1 MHSGRRNIMAE
12 FRIPDTGLHIL
23 VLGCMSSGKSTVLN
37 ALLGRGVFP
46 AGNRATTAQVF
57 RIVHDPW
64 SEENVCRNPSES
76 EEWFPLTSE
85 RLASYNGT
93 MKENVPADIRLRFPF
108 LNKKRTIVFYDTPG
122 PNTSKYS
129 DHRAETYFALE
140 KLPLTNIFLVL
151 DMVQLHTK
159 DEEALLSDMGRVMK
173 ERGGVPLLVILNKA
187 DVIDVEKENV
197 ADILAEVK
205 ATVQKYVPEGTPV
218 DVIPVM
224 SKGAEVWRRM
234 VDRDPLTTFEVEF
247 GQYIDWRLCEAMLAG
262 AIISEEI
269 RVSVAEQ
276 MEEWRRLQK
285 FSQAFKSTLE
295 YLAARVHPEAELI
308 NKEVSKILDYAD
320 CRRAITGS
328 GIIALEEYIDRLTV
342 KRRKPAPEATPS
354 VEAEPA
360 PAEAVQDAPTG
371 DEGPKALGR
380 QQALALLKE
389 YNSEPFH
396 ILHALTVEGVM
407 RWFAKDQ
414 GFADEA
420 EHWGLVGLLHDI
432 DFERWPE
439 EHCKRAPEVLKQA
452 GYDDGFIYSVCSHAY
467 GLCSDCEPKHQ
478 MEKILFAVD
487 ELTGLIGAAA
497 LMRPSKSVM
506 DMEVSSLKK
515 KFKDKRF
522 AAGCSRDVIKE
533 GAERLGW
540 TLDELFTRTLE
551 AMRSCESS
559 VNDEMKAL
567 EA

>member
-1 MHSGRRNIMAE
+1 MAD

-76 EEWFPLTSE
+76 DDWFPLTSE
-85 RLASYNGT
+85 RLASYNGS
-93 MKENVPADIRLRFPF
+93 MKENMPADIRLRFPF
-108 LNKKRTIVFYDTPG
+108 LNKKRTLVFYDTPG

-140 KLPLTNIFLVL
+140 KLPITNIFLVL

-159 DEEALLSDMGRVMK
+159 DEEALLQDMGRVMK

-187 DVIDVEKENV
+187 DVIDVEKESV
-197 ADILAEVK
+197 QEILAEVRE
-205 ATVQKYVPEGTPV
+205 TVMKHVPEGTPV

-234 VDRDPLTTFEVEF
+234 VDRDPLTTFEIEF
-247 GQYIDWRLCEAMLAG
+247 GQYIDWRLCSEMLNA
-262 AIISEEI
+262 SFMPEEI
-269 RVSVAEQ
+269 RISVAEQ

-308 NKEVSKILDYAD
+308 NKNVSKILDYAD
-320 CRRAITGS
+320 CRRAVTGS

-342 KRRKPAPEATPS
+342 KKFKPAPLSSSES
-354 VEAEPA
+354 EPA
-360 PAEAVQDAPTG
+360 ASGEEMEKNVFDRA
-371 DEGPKALGR
+371 
-380 QQALALLKE
+380 QALALLKE

-407 RWFAKDQ
+407 RWFAKEQ
-414 GFADEA
+414 GFAEEA

-439 EHCKRAPEVLKQA
+439 EHCKRAPEVLKKA
-452 GYDDGFIYSVCSHAY
+452 GLNDDFIYSVCSHAY

-522 AAGCSRDVIKE
+522 AAGCSRDVIRQ

-540 TLDELFTRTLE
+540 TLDELFSRTLD
-551 AMRSCESS
+551 AMRSCEAE
-559 VNDEMKAL
+559 VNAQMNEIQAK
-567 EA
+567 

>member
-1 MHSGRRNIMAE
+1 MAE

-85 RLASYNGT
+85 RLSSYNGS

-159 DEEALLSDMGRVMK
+159 DEEALLRDVGRVMK
-173 ERGGVPLLVILNKA
+173 ERGSVPLLVILNKA
-187 DVIDVEKENV
+187 DVIDVEKESV
-197 ADILAEVK
+197 QEIMADVRD
-205 ATVQKYVPEGTPV
+205 TVMKHLPEGTPV

-224 SKGAEVWRRM
+224 AKGAEVWRRM

-247 GQYIDWRLCEAMLAG
+247 GQYIDWRLCEAMLG
-262 AIISEEI
+262 AAILPEEI

-308 NKEVSKILDYAD
+308 NKQVSKILDYAD

-328 GIIALEEYIDRLTV
+328 GIIALEEYIDKLTV
-342 KRRKPAPEATPS
+342 KRRRPAPEAMPAA
-354 VEAEPA
+354 EADPAAAKAVQAA
-360 PAEAVQDAPTG
+360 PAER
-371 DEGPKALGR
+371 ESKAKMPDR
-380 QQALALLKE
+380 QQAMALLKE
-389 YNSEPFH
+389 YNAEPFH

-452 GYDDGFIYSVCSHAY
+452 GYDEGFIYSVCSHAY

-478 MEKILFAVD
+478 MEKLLFAVD

-551 AMRSCESS
+551 AMRSCEAS
-559 VNDEMKAL
+559 VNAEMKAL

>member
-1 MHSGRRNIMAE
+1 MSMAD

-37 ALLGRGVFP
+37 ALLGRGTFP

-64 SEENVCRNPSES
+64 SEGNVCRNPSES
-76 EEWFPLTSE
+76 DEWFPLTSE
-85 RLASYNGT
+85 RLSSYNGA

-108 LNKKRTIVFYDTPG
+108 LSKKRTIVFYDTPG

-159 DEEALLSDMGRVMK
+159 DEEALLRDMGRVMQ

-187 DVIDVEKENV
+187 DVIDVEKESV
-197 ADILAEVK
+197 EEILAEVK
-205 ATVQKYVPEGTPV
+205 ETVLKHVPEGTPV

-224 SKGAEVWRRM
+224 AKGAEVWRRM

-247 GQYIDWRLCEAMLAG
+247 GQYIDWRLCEAMLNAS
-262 AIISEEI
+262 IMPEDI

-295 YLAARVHPEAELI
+295 YLAARVHPEVELI
-308 NKEVSKILDYAD
+308 NKNVSKILDYAD
-320 CRRAITGS
+320 CRRAVTGS

-342 KRRKPAPEATPS
+342 KKRRPAAEPAPEAAQNEPVPLAKEED
-354 VEAEPA
+354 VEN
-360 PAEAVQDAPTG
+360 
-371 DEGPKALGR
+371 KAFDR
-380 QQALALLKE
+380 QQALALLRE
-389 YNSEPFH
+389 YNKEPFH

-407 RWFAKDQ
+407 RWFAADQ
-414 GFADEA
+414 GFAEEA

-452 GYDDGFIYSVCSHAY
+452 GLGDDFIYSVCSHAY
-467 GLCSDCEPKHQ
+467 GLCSECEPKHQ

-522 AAGCSRDVIKE
+522 AAGCSRDVIRQ

-551 AMRSCESS
+551 AMRSCEAA
-559 VNDEMKAL
+559 VNAEM
-567 EA
+567 EAMKS

>member
-1 MHSGRRNIMAE
+1 MAD

-37 ALLGRGVFP
+37 ALLGRGAFP

-64 SEENVCRNPSES
+64 SEGNVCRNPSES
-76 EEWFPLTSE
+76 DEWFPLTSE
-85 RLASYNGT
+85 RLSSYNGA

-108 LNKKRTIVFYDTPG
+108 LSKKRTIVFYDTPG

-159 DEEALLSDMGRVMK
+159 DEEALLRDMGRVMQ

-187 DVIDVEKENV
+187 DVIDVEKESV
-197 ADILAEVK
+197 EEILAEVK
-205 ATVQKYVPEGTPV
+205 ETVLKHVPEGTPV

-224 SKGAEVWRRM
+224 AKGAEVWRRM

-247 GQYIDWRLCEAMLAG
+247 GQYIDWRLCEAMLNAS
-262 AIISEEI
+262 IMPEDI

-295 YLAARVHPEAELI
+295 YLAARVHPEVELI
-308 NKEVSKILDYAD
+308 NKNVSKILDYAD
-320 CRRAITGS
+320 CRRAVTGS

-342 KRRKPAPEATPS
+342 KKRRPAAEPAPEA
-354 VEAEPA
+354 AQNEPA
-360 PAEAVQDAPTG
+360 PLAKEEDV
-371 DEGPKALGR
+371 ENKAFDR
-380 QQALALLKE
+380 QQALALLRE
-389 YNSEPFH
+389 YNKEPFH

-407 RWFAKDQ
+407 RWFAADQ
-414 GFADEA
+414 GFAEEA

-439 EHCKRAPEVLKQA
+439 EHCKRAPDVLKQA
-452 GYDDGFIYSVCSHAY
+452 GLGDDFIYSVCSHAY
-467 GLCSDCEPKHQ
+467 GLCSECEPKHQ

-522 AAGCSRDVIKE
+522 AAGCSRDVIRQ

-551 AMRSCESS
+551 AMRSCEAA
-559 VNDEMKAL
+559 VNAEM
-567 EA
+567 EAMKS

>member
-1 MHSGRRNIMAE
+1 MAD

-64 SEENVCRNPSES
+64 SEENLCRNPSES
-76 EEWFPLTSE
+76 DEWFPLTSE
-85 RLASYNGT
+85 RLASYNGS
-93 MKENVPADIRLRFPF
+93 MKENMPADIRLRFPF
-108 LNKKRTIVFYDTPG
+108 LNKKRTLVFYDTPG

-140 KLPLTNIFLVL
+140 KLPITNIFLVL

-159 DEEALLSDMGRVMK
+159 DEEALLQDMGRVMK

-187 DVIDVEKENV
+187 DVIDVEKESV
-197 ADILAEVK
+197 QEILAEVRE
-205 ATVQKYVPEGTPV
+205 TVMKHVPEGTPV

-234 VDRDPLTTFEVEF
+234 VDRDPLTTFEIEF
-247 GQYIDWRLCEAMLAG
+247 GQYIDWRLCDEMLNA
-262 AIISEEI
+262 SFMPEEI
-269 RVSVAEQ
+269 RISVAEQ

-308 NKEVSKILDYAD
+308 NKNVSKILDYAD
-320 CRRAITGS
+320 CRRAVTGS

-342 KRRKPAPEATPS
+342 KKFKPAQLSSSA
-354 VEAEPA
+354 PA
-360 PAEAVQDAPTG
+360 PASGDAMG
-371 DEGPKALGR
+371 NKVFDRA
-380 QQALALLKE
+380 QALALLKE

-407 RWFAKDQ
+407 RWFAKEQ
-414 GFADEA
+414 GFAEDA

-439 EHCKRAPEVLKQA
+439 EHCKRAPEVLKKA
-452 GYDDGFIYSVCSHAY
+452 GLSDDFIYSVCSHAY

-522 AAGCSRDVIKE
+522 AAGCSRDVIRQ

-540 TLDELFTRTLE
+540 TLDELFSRTLD
-551 AMRSCESS
+551 AMRSCEAE
-559 VNDEMKAL
+559 VNAQMNEIQAK
-567 EA
+567 

>member
-1 MHSGRRNIMAE
+1 MAD

-76 EEWFPLTSE
+76 DEWFPLTSE
-85 RLASYNGT
+85 RLASYNGS
-93 MKENVPADIRLRFPF
+93 MKENMPADIRLRFPF
-108 LNKKRTIVFYDTPG
+108 LNKKRTLVFYDTPG

-140 KLPLTNIFLVL
+140 KLPITNIFLVL

-159 DEEALLSDMGRVMK
+159 DEEALLQDMGRVMK

-187 DVIDVEKENV
+187 DVIDVEKESV
-197 ADILAEVK
+197 QEILAEVRE
-205 ATVQKYVPEGTPV
+205 TVMKHVPEGTPV

-234 VDRDPLTTFEVEF
+234 VDRDPLTTFEIEF
-247 GQYIDWRLCEAMLAG
+247 GQYIDWRLCDEMLNA
-262 AIISEEI
+262 SFMPEEI

-308 NKEVSKILDYAD
+308 NKNVSKILDYAD
-320 CRRAITGS
+320 CRRAVTGS

-342 KRRKPAPEATPS
+342 KKFKPAPLS
-354 VEAEPA
+354 SSEPA
-360 PAEAVQDAPTG
+360 PASGDAMENNVF
-371 DEGPKALGR
+371 DRA
-380 QQALALLKE
+380 QALALLKE

-407 RWFAKDQ
+407 RWFAKEQ
-414 GFADEA
+414 GFAEEA

-439 EHCKRAPEVLKQA
+439 EHCKRAPEVLKKA
-452 GYDDGFIYSVCSHAY
+452 GLGDDFIYSVCSHAY

-487 ELTGLIGAAA
+487 ELTGLIGAVA

-522 AAGCSRDVIKE
+522 AAGCSRDVIRQ

-540 TLDELFTRTLE
+540 TLDELFSRTLD
-551 AMRSCESS
+551 A
-559 VNDEMKAL
+559 MKAC
-567 EA
+567 EASISAEMDKVAR

>member
-1 MHSGRRNIMAE
+1 MAE

-76 EEWFPLTSE
+76 EDWFPLTSE

-140 KLPLTNIFLVL
+140 KLPITNIFLVL

-159 DEEALLSDMGRVMK
+159 DEEALLKDVGRMMK

-187 DVIDVEKENV
+187 DVIDVEKESV
-197 ADILAEVK
+197 QEIMADVRD
-205 ATVQKYVPEGTPV
+205 TVMKHLPEGTPV

-234 VDRDPLTTFEVEF
+234 VDRDPLTTFELEF
-247 GQYIDWRLCEAMLAG
+247 GQYIDWRLCEEMLKG
-262 AIISEEI
+262 AHMPEDI

-308 NKEVSKILDYAD
+308 NKKVSKILDYAD

-342 KRRKPAPEATPS
+342 KKRKPAPVPA
-354 VEAEPA
+354 VEPEPVSAEPVQTA
-360 PAEAVQDAPTG
+360 PTAEAVG
-371 DEGPKALGR
+371 SKALDR
-380 QQALALLKE
+380 QQAIALLKE
-389 YNSEPFH
+389 YNAEPFH

-420 EHWGLVGLLHDI
+420 ERWGLVGLLHDI

-439 EHCKRAPEVLKQA
+439 EHCKHAPEVLKQG
-452 GYDDGFIYSVCSHAY
+452 GYDDEFIYSVCSHAY

-522 AAGCSRDVIKE
+522 AAGCSRDVIRQ

-540 TLDELFTRTLE
+540 TLDELFSRTLD
-551 AMRSCESS
+551 A
-559 VNDEMKAL
+559 MKAC
-567 EA
+567 EASISAEMDKVAR

>member
-1 MHSGRRNIMAE
+1 MAE

-76 EEWFPLTSE
+76 DDWFPLTSE
-85 RLASYNGT
+85 RLSSYNGT

-140 KLPLTNIFLVL
+140 KLPITNIFLVL

-187 DVIDVEKENV
+187 DVIDVEKESV
-197 ADILAEVK
+197 QEILAEVRE
-205 ATVQKYVPEGTPV
+205 TVMKYVPEGTPV

-247 GQYIDWRLCEAMLAG
+247 GQYIDWRLCDEMLKA
-262 AIISEEI
+262 AFMPEDI

-295 YLAARVHPEAELI
+295 YLAARVHPEAVLI
-308 NKEVSKILDYAD
+308 NKQVSKILDYAD

-328 GIIALEEYIDRLTV
+328 GVIALEEYIDKLTV
-342 KRRKPAPEATPS
+342 KKRKPAPAP
-354 VEAEPA
+354 V
-360 PAEAVQDAPTG
+360 PAEAPAKEEEVADMAEQTAPAAAG
-371 DEGPKALGR
+371 GEAKALDR
-380 QQALALLKE
+380 QKALSLLKE
-389 YNSEPFH
+389 YNAESFH

-407 RWFAKDQ
+407 RWFATDQ

-420 EHWGLVGLLHDI
+420 DRWGLVGLLHDI
-432 DFERWPE
+432 DFERWPD
-439 EHCKRAPEVLKQA
+439 EHCKRAPEVLKRA
-452 GYDDGFIYSVCSHAY
+452 GYDDEFIYSVCSHAY

-478 MEKILFAVD
+478 MEKVLFAVD

-551 AMRSCESS
+551 AMRSCEAS
-559 VNDEMKAL
+559 VNAEMKELGA
-567 EA
+567 

>member
-1 MHSGRRNIMAE
+1 MAD

-37 ALLGRGVFP
+37 ALLGRGAFP

-64 SEENVCRNPSES
+64 SEGNVCRNPSES
-76 EEWFPLTSE
+76 DEWFPLTSE
-85 RLASYNGT
+85 RLSSYNGA

-108 LNKKRTIVFYDTPG
+108 LSKKRTIVFYDTPG

-159 DEEALLSDMGRVMK
+159 DEEALLRDMGRVMQ

-187 DVIDVEKENV
+187 DVIDVEKESV
-197 ADILAEVK
+197 EEILAEVK
-205 ATVQKYVPEGTPV
+205 ETVLKHVPEGTPV

-224 SKGAEVWRRM
+224 AKGAEVWRRM

-247 GQYIDWRLCEAMLAG
+247 GQYIDWRLCEAMLNAS
-262 AIISEEI
+262 IMPEDI

-295 YLAARVHPEAELI
+295 YLAARVHPEVELI
-308 NKEVSKILDYAD
+308 NKNVSKILDYAD
-320 CRRAITGS
+320 CRRAVTGS

-342 KRRKPAPEATPS
+342 KKRRPAAEPAPEA
-354 VEAEPA
+354 AQNEPA
-360 PAEAVQDAPTG
+360 PLAKEEDV
-371 DEGPKALGR
+371 ENKAFDR

-389 YNSEPFH
+389 YNKEPFH

-407 RWFAKDQ
+407 RWFAKNQ
-414 GFADEA
+414 GFAEEA

-452 GYDDGFIYSVCSHAY
+452 GMGDDFIYSVCSHAY
-467 GLCSDCEPKHQ
+467 GLCSECEPKHQ

-522 AAGCSRDVIKE
+522 AAGCSRDVIRQ

-551 AMRSCESS
+551 AMRSCEAA
-559 VNDEMKAL
+559 VNAEM
-567 EA
+567 EAMKS

>member
-1 MHSGRRNIMAE
+1 MAD

-37 ALLGRGVFP
+37 ALLGRGTFP

-64 SEENVCRNPSES
+64 SEGNVCRNPSES
-76 EEWFPLTSE
+76 DEWFPLTSE
-85 RLASYNGT
+85 RLSSYNGA

-108 LNKKRTIVFYDTPG
+108 LSKKRTIVFYDTPG

-159 DEEALLSDMGRVMK
+159 DEEALLRDMGRVMQ

-187 DVIDVEKENV
+187 DVIDVEKESV
-197 ADILAEVK
+197 EEILAEVK
-205 ATVQKYVPEGTPV
+205 ETVLKHVPEGTPV

-224 SKGAEVWRRM
+224 AKGAEVWRRM

-247 GQYIDWRLCEAMLAG
+247 GQYIDWRLCEAMLNAS
-262 AIISEEI
+262 IMPEDI

-295 YLAARVHPEAELI
+295 YLAARVHPEVELI
-308 NKEVSKILDYAD
+308 NKNVSKILDYAD
-320 CRRAITGS
+320 CRRAVTGS

-342 KRRKPAPEATPS
+342 KKRRPAAEPAPEAAQNEPVPLAKEED
-354 VEAEPA
+354 VEN
-360 PAEAVQDAPTG
+360 
-371 DEGPKALGR
+371 KAFDR
-380 QQALALLKE
+380 QQALALLRE
-389 YNSEPFH
+389 YNKEPFH

-407 RWFAKDQ
+407 RWFAADQ
-414 GFADEA
+414 GFAEEA

-452 GYDDGFIYSVCSHAY
+452 GLGDDFIYSVCSHAY
-467 GLCSDCEPKHQ
+467 GLCSECEPKHQ

-522 AAGCSRDVIKE
+522 AAGCSRDVIRQ

-551 AMRSCESS
+551 AMRSCEAA
-559 VNDEMKAL
+559 VNAEM
-567 EA
+567 EAMKS

>member
-1 MHSGRRNIMAE
+1 MAD

-76 EEWFPLTSE
+76 DDWFPLTSE
-85 RLASYNGT
+85 RLASYNGS
-93 MKENVPADIRLRFPF
+93 MKENIPADIRLRFPF
-108 LNKKRTIVFYDTPG
+108 LNKKRTLVFYDTPG

-140 KLPLTNIFLVL
+140 KLPITNIFLVL

-159 DEEALLSDMGRVMK
+159 DEEALLQDMGRVMK

-187 DVIDVEKENV
+187 DVIDVEKESV
-197 ADILAEVK
+197 QEILAEVRE
-205 ATVQKYVPEGTPV
+205 TVMKHVPEGTPV

-234 VDRDPLTTFEVEF
+234 VDRDPLTTFEIEF
-247 GQYIDWRLCEAMLAG
+247 GQYIDWRLCGEMLNA
-262 AIISEEI
+262 SFMPEEI

-308 NKEVSKILDYAD
+308 NKNVSKILDYAD
-320 CRRAITGS
+320 CRRAVTGS

-342 KRRKPAPEATPS
+342 KKFKPAPLSA
-354 VEAEPA
+354 AEPA
-360 PAEAVQDAPTG
+360 PTTASGEEMEKNVFD
-371 DEGPKALGR
+371 R
-380 QQALALLKE
+380 VQALALLKE

-407 RWFAKDQ
+407 RWFAKEQ
-414 GFADEA
+414 GFAEEA

-439 EHCKRAPEVLKQA
+439 EHCKRAPEVLKKA
-452 GYDDGFIYSVCSHAY
+452 GLSDDFIYSVCSHAY

-522 AAGCSRDVIKE
+522 AAGCSRDVIRQ

-540 TLDELFTRTLE
+540 TLDELFSRTLD
-551 AMRSCESS
+551 AMRSCEAE
-559 VNDEMKAL
+559 VNAQMNEIQAK
-567 EA
+567 

>member
-1 MHSGRRNIMAE
+1 MAE

-37 ALLGRGVFP
+37 ALLGRGTFP

-64 SEENVCRNPSES
+64 SDENVCRNPSES
-76 EEWFPLTSE
+76 EDWFPLTSE

-140 KLPLTNIFLVL
+140 KLPITNIFLVL

-159 DEEALLSDMGRVMK
+159 DEEALLKDVGRVMK
-173 ERGGVPLLVILNKA
+173 ERGSVPLLVILNKA
-187 DVIDVEKENV
+187 DVIDVEKESV
-197 ADILAEVK
+197 QEIMADVRD
-205 ATVQKYVPEGTPV
+205 TVMKHLPEGTPV

-247 GQYIDWRLCEAMLAG
+247 GQYIDWRLCEAMLEAS
-262 AIISEEI
+262 ILPEEV

-308 NKEVSKILDYAD
+308 NKKVSKILDYAD

-342 KRRKPAPEATPS
+342 KKRKPAPEAAIEPES
-354 VEAEPA
+354 VSAEPVQGA
-360 PAEAVQDAPTG
+360 PTAEAVG
-371 DEGPKALGR
+371 SKALDR
-380 QQALALLKE
+380 QQAIALLKE
-389 YNSEPFH
+389 YNAEPFH

-420 EHWGLVGLLHDI
+420 ERWGLVGLLHDI

-439 EHCKRAPEVLKQA
+439 EHCKHAPEVLKQG
-452 GYDDGFIYSVCSHAY
+452 GYDDEFIYSVCSHAY

-551 AMRSCESS
+551 AMRSCEAG
-559 VNDEMKAL
+559 VNAEMKELGA
-567 EA
+567 

>member
-1 MHSGRRNIMAE
+1 MAE

-85 RLASYNGT
+85 RLASYNGS

-159 DEEALLSDMGRVMK
+159 DEEALLRDVGRVMQ
-173 ERGGVPLLVILNKA
+173 ERGSVPLLVILNKA
-187 DVIDVEKENV
+187 DVIDVEKESV
-197 ADILAEVK
+197 QEIMADVRD
-205 ATVQKYVPEGTPV
+205 TVMKHLPEGTPV

-224 SKGAEVWRRM
+224 AKGAEVWRRM

-247 GQYIDWRLCEAMLAG
+247 GQYIDWRLCEAMLEA
-262 AIISEEI
+262 AILPEEV

-308 NKEVSKILDYAD
+308 NKQVSKILDYAD
-320 CRRAITGS
+320 CRRAVTGS

-342 KRRKPAPEATPS
+342 KKRKPS
-354 VEAEPA
+354 PA
-360 PAEAVQDAPTG
+360 PAVESEPVPAENVQSAPAEEASESTVLD
-371 DEGPKALGR
+371 R

-389 YNSEPFH
+389 YNAEPFH

-420 EHWGLVGLLHDI
+420 EYWGLVGLLHDI

-452 GYDDGFIYSVCSHAY
+452 GYCEEFVYSVCSHAY

-551 AMRSCESS
+551 AMRSCEAS
-559 VNDEMKAL
+559 VNAEMKAL

>member
-1 MHSGRRNIMAE
+1 MAD

-37 ALLGRGVFP
+37 ALLGRGAFP

-64 SEENVCRNPSES
+64 SEGTVCRNPSES
-76 EEWFPLTSE
+76 DEWFPLTSE
-85 RLASYNGT
+85 RLSSYNGA

-108 LNKKRTIVFYDTPG
+108 LSKKRTIVFYDTPG

-159 DEEALLSDMGRVMK
+159 DEEALLRDMGRVMQ

-187 DVIDVEKENV
+187 DVIDVEKESV
-197 ADILAEVK
+197 EEILAEVK
-205 ATVQKYVPEGTPV
+205 ETVLKHVPEGTPV

-224 SKGAEVWRRM
+224 AKGAEVWRRM

-247 GQYIDWRLCEAMLAG
+247 GQYIDWRLCEAMLNAS
-262 AIISEEI
+262 IMPEDI

-295 YLAARVHPEAELI
+295 YLAARVHPEVELI
-308 NKEVSKILDYAD
+308 NKNVSKILDYAD
-320 CRRAITGS
+320 CRRAVTGS

-342 KRRKPAPEATPS
+342 KKRRPAAEPAPEA
-354 VEAEPA
+354 AQNEPA
-360 PAEAVQDAPTG
+360 PLAKEEDV
-371 DEGPKALGR
+371 ENKAFDR
-380 QQALALLKE
+380 QQALALLRE
-389 YNSEPFH
+389 YNKEPFH

-407 RWFAKDQ
+407 RWFAADQ
-414 GFADEA
+414 GFAEEA

-452 GYDDGFIYSVCSHAY
+452 GLGDDFIYSVCSHAY
-467 GLCSDCEPKHQ
+467 GLCSECEPKHQ

-522 AAGCSRDVIKE
+522 AAGCSRDVIKQ

-551 AMRSCESS
+551 AMRSCEAA
-559 VNDEMKAL
+559 VNAEM
-567 EA
+567 EAMKS

>member
-1 MHSGRRNIMAE
+1 MAE

-64 SEENVCRNPSES
+64 SDENVCRNPSES
-76 EEWFPLTSE
+76 EDWFPLTSE

-140 KLPLTNIFLVL
+140 KLPITNIFLVL

-159 DEEALLSDMGRVMK
+159 DEEALLKDVGRVMK

-187 DVIDVEKENV
+187 DVIDVEKESV
-197 ADILAEVK
+197 QEIMADVRD
-205 ATVQKYVPEGTPV
+205 TVMKHLPEGTPV

-234 VDRDPLTTFEVEF
+234 VDRDPLTTFELEF
-247 GQYIDWRLCEAMLAG
+247 GQYIDWRLCEAMLEAS
-262 AIISEEI
+262 ILPEEV

-308 NKEVSKILDYAD
+308 NKKVSKILDYAD

-342 KRRKPAPEATPS
+342 KKRKPAPVSA
-354 VEAEPA
+354 VESEPVSAEPVQGA
-360 PAEAVQDAPTG
+360 STAEAVG
-371 DEGPKALGR
+371 FKALDR
-380 QQALALLKE
+380 QQAIALLKE
-389 YNSEPFH
+389 YNAEPFH

-420 EHWGLVGLLHDI
+420 ERWGLVGLLHDI

-439 EHCKRAPEVLKQA
+439 EHCKRAPEVLKQG
-452 GYDDGFIYSVCSHAY
+452 GYDDEFIYSVCSHAY

-551 AMRSCESS
+551 AMRSCEAG
-559 VNDEMKAL
+559 VNAEMKELGA
-567 EA
+567 

>member
-1 MHSGRRNIMAE
+1 MAD

-37 ALLGRGVFP
+37 ALLGRGAFP

-64 SEENVCRNPSES
+64 SEGNVCRNPSES
-76 EEWFPLTSE
+76 DEWFPLTSE
-85 RLASYNGT
+85 RLSSYNGA

-108 LNKKRTIVFYDTPG
+108 LSKKRTIVFYDTPG

-159 DEEALLSDMGRVMK
+159 DEEALLRDMGRVMQ

-187 DVIDVEKENV
+187 DVIDVEKESV
-197 ADILAEVK
+197 EEILAEVK
-205 ATVQKYVPEGTPV
+205 ETVLKHVPEGTPV

-224 SKGAEVWRRM
+224 AKGADVWRRM

-247 GQYIDWRLCEAMLAG
+247 GQYIDWRLCEAMLNAS
-262 AIISEEI
+262 IMPEDI

-295 YLAARVHPEAELI
+295 YLAARVHPEVELI
-308 NKEVSKILDYAD
+308 NKNVSKILDYAD
-320 CRRAITGS
+320 CRRAVTGS

-342 KRRKPAPEATPS
+342 KKRRPAAEPAPEA
-354 VEAEPA
+354 AQNEPA
-360 PAEAVQDAPTG
+360 PLAKEEDV
-371 DEGPKALGR
+371 ENKAFDR

-389 YNSEPFH
+389 YNKEPFH

-407 RWFAKDQ
+407 RWFAKNQ
-414 GFADEA
+414 GFAEEA

-452 GYDDGFIYSVCSHAY
+452 GMGDDFIYSVCSHAY
-467 GLCSDCEPKHQ
+467 GLCSECEPKHQ

-522 AAGCSRDVIKE
+522 AAGCSRDVIRQ

-540 TLDELFTRTLE
+540 TLDELFSRTLD
-551 AMRSCESS
+551 A
-559 VNDEMKAL
+559 MKAC
-567 EA
+567 EASISAEMDKVAR

>member
-1 MHSGRRNIMAE
+1 MAD

-76 EEWFPLTSE
+76 EDWFPLTSE
-85 RLASYNGT
+85 RLASYNGS
-93 MKENVPADIRLRFPF
+93 MKENIPADIRLRFPF
-108 LNKKRTIVFYDTPG
+108 LNKKRTLVFYDTPG

-140 KLPLTNIFLVL
+140 KLPITNIFLVL

-159 DEEALLSDMGRVMK
+159 DEEALLQDMGRVMK

-187 DVIDVEKENV
+187 DVIDVEKESV
-197 ADILAEVK
+197 QEILAEVHE
-205 ATVQKYVPEGTPV
+205 TVMKHVPEGTPV

-234 VDRDPLTTFEVEF
+234 VDRDPLTTFEIEF
-247 GQYIDWRLCEAMLAG
+247 GQYIDWRLCDEMLNA
-262 AIISEEI
+262 SFMPEEI

-308 NKEVSKILDYAD
+308 NKNVSKILDYAD
-320 CRRAITGS
+320 CRRAVTGS

-342 KRRKPAPEATPS
+342 KKFKPAPLS
-354 VEAEPA
+354 SSEP
-360 PAEAVQDAPTG
+360 EPTAASG
-371 DEGPKALGR
+371 EEMENNVFDR
-380 QQALALLKE
+380 VQALALLKE

-407 RWFAKDQ
+407 RWFAKEQ
-414 GFADEA
+414 GFAEEA
-420 EHWGLVGLLHDI
+420 QHWGLVGLLHDI

-439 EHCKRAPEVLKQA
+439 EHCKRAPEVLKKA
-452 GYDDGFIYSVCSHAY
+452 GLSDDFIYSVCSHAY

-522 AAGCSRDVIKE
+522 AAGCSRDVIRQ

-540 TLDELFTRTLE
+540 TLDELFSRTLD
-551 AMRSCESS
+551 AMRSCEAE
-559 VNDEMKAL
+559 VNAQMNEIQAK
-567 EA
+567 

>member
-1 MHSGRRNIMAE
+1 MAD

-37 ALLGRGVFP
+37 ALLGRGAFP

-64 SEENVCRNPSES
+64 SEGNVCRNPSES
-76 EEWFPLTSE
+76 DEWFPLTSE
-85 RLASYNGT
+85 RLSSYNGA

-108 LNKKRTIVFYDTPG
+108 LSKKRTIVFYDTPG

-159 DEEALLSDMGRVMK
+159 DEEALLRDMGRVMQ

-187 DVIDVEKENV
+187 DVIDVEKESV
-197 ADILAEVK
+197 EEILAEVK
-205 ATVQKYVPEGTPV
+205 ETVLKHVPEGTPV

-224 SKGAEVWRRM
+224 AKGAEVWRRM

-247 GQYIDWRLCEAMLAG
+247 GQYIDWRLCEAMLNAS
-262 AIISEEI
+262 IMPEDI

-295 YLAARVHPEAELI
+295 YLAARVHPEVELI
-308 NKEVSKILDYAD
+308 NKNVSKILDYAD
-320 CRRAITGS
+320 CRRAVTGS

-342 KRRKPAPEATPS
+342 KKRRPAAEPAPEA
-354 VEAEPA
+354 AQNEPA
-360 PAEAVQDAPTG
+360 PLAKEEDV
-371 DEGPKALGR
+371 ENKAFDR
-380 QQALALLKE
+380 QQALALLRE
-389 YNSEPFH
+389 YNKEPFH

-407 RWFAKDQ
+407 RWFAADQ
-414 GFADEA
+414 GFAEEA

-452 GYDDGFIYSVCSHAY
+452 GLGDDFIYSVCSHAY
-467 GLCSDCEPKHQ
+467 GLCSECEPKHQ

-522 AAGCSRDVIKE
+522 AAGCSRDVIRQ

-540 TLDELFTRTLE
+540 TLDELFSRTLD
-551 AMRSCESS
+551 AMRSCEAE
-559 VNDEMKAL
+559 VNAQMNEIQAK
-567 EA
+567 

>member
-1 MHSGRRNIMAE
+1 MAD

-37 ALLGRGVFP
+37 ALLGRGAFP

-64 SEENVCRNPSES
+64 SEGNVCRNPSES
-76 EEWFPLTSE
+76 DEWFPLTSE
-85 RLASYNGT
+85 RLSSYNGA

-108 LNKKRTIVFYDTPG
+108 LSKKRTIVFYDTPG

-159 DEEALLSDMGRVMK
+159 DEEALLRDMGRVMQ
-173 ERGGVPLLVILNKA
+173 ERGSVPLLVILNKA
-187 DVIDVEKENV
+187 DVIDVEKESV
-197 ADILAEVK
+197 EEILAEVK
-205 ATVQKYVPEGTPV
+205 ETVLKYVPEGTPV

-224 SKGAEVWRRM
+224 AKGAEVWRRM

-247 GQYIDWRLCEAMLAG
+247 GQYIDWRLCEAMLNAS
-262 AIISEEI
+262 IMPEDI

-295 YLAARVHPEAELI
+295 YLAARVHPEVELI
-308 NKEVSKILDYAD
+308 NKNVSKILDYAD
-320 CRRAITGS
+320 CRRAVTGS

-342 KRRKPAPEATPS
+342 KKRRPAAEPAPEA
-354 VEAEPA
+354 AQNEPA
-360 PAEAVQDAPTG
+360 PLAKEEDVET
-371 DEGPKALGR
+371 KAFDR
-380 QQALALLKE
+380 QQALALLRE
-389 YNSEPFH
+389 YNKEPFH

-407 RWFAKDQ
+407 RWFAADQ
-414 GFADEA
+414 GFAEEA

-452 GYDDGFIYSVCSHAY
+452 GLGDDFIYSVCSHAY
-467 GLCSDCEPKHQ
+467 GLCSECEPKHQ

-522 AAGCSRDVIKE
+522 AAGCSRDVIRQ

-551 AMRSCESS
+551 AMRSCEAA
-559 VNDEMKAL
+559 VNAEM
-567 EA
+567 EAMKS

>member
-1 MHSGRRNIMAE
+1 MAT
-12 FRIPDTGLHIL
+12 FKIPDTGLHIL

-57 RIVHDPW
+57 RIIHDPW

-76 EEWFPLTSE
+76 EEWFPLTTE
-85 RLASYNGT
+85 RLSSYNGT

-122 PNTSKYS
+122 PNTSKYTE
-129 DHRAETYFALE
+129 HRAETYFALE
-140 KLPLTNIFLVL
+140 KLPITNIFLVL

-159 DEEALLSDMGRVMK
+159 DEEALLSDMGRVMQ

-197 ADILAEVK
+197 EDILAEVK

-224 SKGAEVWRRM
+224 AKGAEVWRRM
-234 VDRDPLTTFEVEF
+234 VDRDPLTTFEIEF
-247 GQYIDWRLCEAMLAG
+247 GQYIDWRLTDAMLKG
-262 AIISEEI
+262 AIIPEDI
-269 RVSVAEQ
+269 RISVAEQ

-285 FSQAFKSTLE
+285 FSEAFKSTLE
-295 YLAARVHPEAELI
+295 YLAARVHPEVELI
-308 NKEVSKILDYAD
+308 NKNVSKILDYAD
-320 CRRAITGS
+320 CRRATAGS
-328 GIIALEEYIDRLTV
+328 GIIALEEYIDKLTV
-342 KRRKPAPEATPS
+342 KKRKAEPEK
-354 VEAEPA
+354 VEAPQPVEEAVSAA
-360 PAEAVQDAPTG
+360 PVESAEAQPFD
-371 DEGPKALGR
+371 R
-380 QQALALLKE
+380 QRALALLKE
-389 YNSEPFH
+389 YNKEPFH

-414 GFADEA
+414 GFAEDA

-439 EHCKRAPEVLKQA
+439 EHCKRAPEVLKSA
-452 GYDDGFIYSVCSHAY
+452 GFGEDFIYSVCSHAY

-540 TLDELFTRTLE
+540 SMDELFTRTLE
-551 AMRSCESS
+551 AMRSCEAS
-559 VNDEMKAL
+559 VNAEMEAL
-567 EA
+567 KG

>member
-1 MHSGRRNIMAE
+1 MAD

-64 SEENVCRNPSES
+64 SEENLCRNPSES
-76 EEWFPLTSE
+76 DEWFPLTSE
-85 RLASYNGT
+85 RLASYNGS
-93 MKENVPADIRLRFPF
+93 MKENMPADIRLRFPF
-108 LNKKRTIVFYDTPG
+108 LNKKRTLVFYDTPG

-140 KLPLTNIFLVL
+140 KLPITNIFLVL

-159 DEEALLSDMGRVMK
+159 DEEALLQDMGRVMK

-187 DVIDVEKENV
+187 DVIDVEKESV
-197 ADILAEVK
+197 QEILAEVRE
-205 ATVQKYVPEGTPV
+205 TVMKHVPEGTPV

-234 VDRDPLTTFEVEF
+234 VDRDPLTTFEIEF
-247 GQYIDWRLCEAMLAG
+247 GQYIDWRLCDEMLNA
-262 AIISEEI
+262 SFMPEEI
-269 RVSVAEQ
+269 RISVAEQ

-308 NKEVSKILDYAD
+308 NKNVSKILDYAD
-320 CRRAITGS
+320 CRRAVTGS

-342 KRRKPAPEATPS
+342 KKFKPAQLSSSA
-354 VEAEPA
+354 PA
-360 PAEAVQDAPTG
+360 PASGDAMG
-371 DEGPKALGR
+371 NKVFDRA
-380 QQALALLKE
+380 QALALLKE

-407 RWFAKDQ
+407 RWFAKEQ
-414 GFADEA
+414 GFAEDA

-439 EHCKRAPEVLKQA
+439 EHCKRAPEVLKKA
-452 GYDDGFIYSVCSHAY
+452 GLSDDFIYSVCSHAY

-522 AAGCSRDVIKE
+522 AAGCSREVIRE

-540 TLDELFTRTLE
+540 TLDELFSRTLD
-551 AMRSCESS
+551 AMRSCEAE
-559 VNDEMKAL
+559 VNAQMNEIQAR
-567 EA
+567 

>member
-1 MHSGRRNIMAE
+1 MAE

-159 DEEALLSDMGRVMK
+159 DEDALLRDMGRVMK

-187 DVIDVEKENV
+187 DVIDVEKESV
-197 ADILAEVK
+197 QEILAEVRE
-205 ATVQKYVPEGTPV
+205 TVMKHVPEGTPV

-247 GQYIDWRLCEAMLAG
+247 GQYIDWRLCEAMLKG
-262 AIISEEI
+262 AIIPEEI

-308 NKEVSKILDYAD
+308 SKEVSKILDYAD

-328 GIIALEEYIDRLTV
+328 GIIALEEYIDRLTI
-342 KRRKPAPEATPS
+342 KRRKPAAEAAPVMEAAAAPEEPVQAAPA
-354 VEAEPA
+354 VE
-360 PAEAVQDAPTG
+360 PAEASAMD
-371 DEGPKALGR
+371 R

-389 YNSEPFH
+389 YNAEPFH

-420 EHWGLVGLLHDI
+420 ERWGLIGLLHDI

-439 EHCKRAPEVLKQA
+439 EHCKRASEVLKQA
-452 GYDDGFIYSVCSHAY
+452 GYDEDFIYSVCSHAY

-551 AMRSCESS
+551 AMRSCEAS
-559 VNDEMKAL
+559 VNAEMGA
-567 EA
+567 